1 MSYSNNGVK
10 LIIFDKD
17 GTLLDF
23 HKMWLPYATT
33 TVRLLEASTKMRVG
47 PAIYKTLGVD
57 PVAGK
62 VSMGALA
69 EKTLIGIREDISLTL
84 QSFGILPIEADA
96 IVQGCVP
103 EASPGEM
110 APVCDLPKLF
120 GTLKS
125 MGIKIAVCTA
135 DSRPATMEQMNKL
148 GVAEYLDD
156 VVCGSDVG
164 IVPKPSPHCAIT
176 ICKRLNVGFKETL
189 MVGDT
194 IADLKMGR
202 VAGLRASVAV
212 MTGVGT
218 RETLAEYSDYFLD
231 DISGLPQL
239 ISKTMAEDT
248 KRG

>member
-1 MSYSNNGVK
+1 MTLNNNGVK

-23 HKMWLPYATT
+23 HKMWLPYAEN
-33 TVRLLEASTKMRVG
+33 TVQLLEKATKLNVG
-47 PAIYKTLGVD
+47 PAVYKTLGVD
-57 PVAGK
+57 ILAGK

-69 EKTLIGIREDISLTL
+69 EKTLTGIREDVSLTL
-84 QSFGILPIEADA
+84 QTFGINPTEADS

-103 EASPGEM
+103 EASPGQM

-120 GTLKS
+120 EVLKS
-125 MGIKIAVCTA
+125 MGILIAVCTA
-135 DSRPATMEQMNKL
+135 DSRAATIDQMNKL
-148 GVAEYLDD
+148 GVTRFLDD
-156 VVCGSDVG
+156 VVCGNDVG
-164 IVPKPSPHCAIT
+164 IVPKPSPHCAIQ
-176 ICKRLNVGFKETL
+176 ICKRLNVELKEAL

-194 IADLKMGR
+194 IADLKMGK

-218 RETLAEYSDYFLD
+218 RDTLKEYSDYFLD
-231 DISGLPQL
+231 DVSGLPQL
-239 ISKTMAEDT
+239 ISKFEDT